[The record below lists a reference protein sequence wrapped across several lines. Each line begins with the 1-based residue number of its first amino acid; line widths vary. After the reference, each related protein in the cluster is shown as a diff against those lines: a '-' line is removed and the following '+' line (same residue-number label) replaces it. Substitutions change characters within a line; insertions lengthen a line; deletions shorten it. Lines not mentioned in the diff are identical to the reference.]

1 MAQTTAHPESSSPS
15 VSDVDPDAEK
25 HEAAARSPLRAHA
38 VSVDLGGTHILED
51 VSLELE
57 AGTWTSVVG
66 PNGSGKT
73 TLLRA
78 LSGTLA
84 SSGTIEI
91 LGRSLADWRPRE
103 RAKHLAFVQQGASV
117 GFDLRVR
124 DLVTLG
130 RAPHRGWFGRYTDVD
145 RQAVDDA
152 LQDVG
157 IADLADRS
165 VRSLSG
171 GERQRA
177 FLAQALAQDADLLFL
192 DEPTAHL
199 DVQYQYSLLQNV
211 RTHVEGGATVLAVVH
226 DLELAARFADR
237 VMVLHGGRVVA
248 SGSPREVL
256 TESRIASVF
265 SMRAHVQPEG
275 STDGANDLQ
284 IHYLGPC
291 ASSRSPSDL
300 HPAADQPTAG
310 DP

>member
-1 MAQTTAHPESSSPS
+1 MADPELSTSPVSRERSTTGRGRADGPRPLH
-15 VSDVDPDAEK
+15 AE
-25 HEAAARSPLRAHA
+25 E
-38 VSVDLGGTHILED
+38 VSVHLGGTRILEN

-84 SSGTIEI
+84 SSGRIDI
-91 LGRSLADWRPRE
+91 LGRPLPDWRPRE
-103 RAKHLAFVQQGASV
+103 RARHLAFVKQGASV
-117 GFDLRVR
+117 GFDLQVR

-145 RQAVDDA
+145 RHAVDDA

-157 IADLADRS
+157 IADLAERS

-171 GERQRA
+171 GELQRA
-177 FLAQALAQDADLLFL
+177 FLAQALAQDAGLLFL

-199 DVQYQYSLLQNV
+199 DVQYQFSLLQKV
-211 RTHVEGGATVLAVVH
+211 RTQVDGGATVLAVVH

-237 VMVLHGGRVVA
+237 VMVLHGGQVVA

-265 SMRAHVQPEG
+265 GMRAHVQPTG
-275 STDGANDLQ
+275 SPDGANDLQ
-284 IHYLGPC
+284 IRYLSPI
-291 ASSRSPSDL
+291 ASSRSD
-300 HPAADQPTAG
+300 G